1 MIELFLEN
9 SRVDIN
15 EIFSTTLTLAID
27 DVKDF
32 GAKNTTFSKTIVLPG
47 TANNNKLFNQIFDVN
62 ARNDYNNTLPNK
74 GTNFNASV
82 SANCIV
88 FDNNIQVVKGVFRL
102 LEIIVDKGM
111 IEYECSIVG
120 ELGGFIMKVGNNKL
134 EDLDFS
140 AYNHTYSIANIT
152 GSWTNINNGTGYV
165 YPLIDYGTYSA
176 NKHDFRV
183 GTFRPALF
191 AREYITK
198 IFAASGYTFQCDLF
212 NTNRFKNLVVP
223 NNQKVLSKISSQ
235 ALFVTK
241 TNSQTFSYDRFN
253 LPTLY
258 PLFDFNN
265 LVSLG
270 NFTGSPTFVNTGVDI
285 NVKAEFQIAC
295 SYTRDVNF
303 PISFNIEVLDASN
316 TITQTISLG
325 QVVGYG
331 SNTGTIT
338 YNTTSS
344 IFTIPQ
350 NHKIRIIAVYLWDN
364 VIGTIFY
371 SFTFNNTNSY
381 LKLLSD
387 GKLSTPININESF
400 EINDILPKNILQKDF
415 ISSIIKLFNLY
426 IFEDKDKPKT
436 LLIKPFVDF
445 YADAEIED
453 WSYKIDRS
461 QPIRIKPM
469 SELNSRYYEFNYKED
484 SDYYNDLYKKRY
496 NKTYGSLKYDSGFEF
511 SKEVTTV
518 DLIFSGTP
526 LTGVQG
532 EDKVVSAIMKRTGD
546 VVGANE
552 DRTDSNI
559 RLLQIKRIQGVSA
572 WDIHNPTN
580 SSNLWTGDEYL
591 YAGHFDDPDA
601 PSNDLNFGVPE
612 ELFFQLAT
620 GSINVNQFNVYW
632 SSYMAEITDKDSKL
646 LTVKARLTPIDIN
659 NLDFSKLKYID
670 GSLFRLNKIE
680 DWNAS
685 KEDVCNVELLKVIN
699 KIY

>member
-15 EIFSTTLTLAID
+15 EVFSTTLTLAID

-102 LEIIVDKGM
+102 LEVIIDKGM

-165 YPLIDYGTYSA
+165 YPLIDYGNYST
-176 NKHDFRV
+176 NKHDFKL

-212 NTNRFKNLVVP
+212 NTNRFKNIIVP
-223 NNQKVLSKISSQ
+223 YNKKTLQRKSTEQLNISSTSSIGVVNDDNIPVM
-235 ALFVTK
+235 AVMGT
-241 TNSQTFSYDRFN
+241 QT
-253 LPTLY
+253 
-258 PLFDFNN
+258 
-265 LVSLG
+265 VLG
-270 NFTGSPTFVNTGVDI
+270 NFTASAGNTKFTYLGSAITGKVTIVINGSIDATLISQTAVLLLFKNGTAIGTIILAYSGTVENVNTTLTFTNVTI
-285 NVKAEFQIAC
+285 NNGDYLEIGAV
-295 SYTRDVNF
+295 SNG
-303 PISFNIEVLDASN
+303 SN
-316 TITQTISLG
+316 TSTFDVTLNSLNLIFGDTGQNYVDISLG
-325 QVVGYG
+325 EPVV
-331 SNTGTIT
+331 
-338 YNTTSS
+338 
-344 IFTIPQ
+344 
-350 NHKIRIIAVYLWDN
+350 V
-364 VIGTIFY
+364 
-371 SFTFNNTNSY
+371 
-381 LKLLSD
+381 
-387 GKLSTPININESF
+387 
-400 EINDILPKNILQKDF
+400 NDILPKNILQKDF

-572 WDIHNPTN
+572 WDIHNPTS

-659 NLDFSKLKYID
+659 KLDFSKLKYID